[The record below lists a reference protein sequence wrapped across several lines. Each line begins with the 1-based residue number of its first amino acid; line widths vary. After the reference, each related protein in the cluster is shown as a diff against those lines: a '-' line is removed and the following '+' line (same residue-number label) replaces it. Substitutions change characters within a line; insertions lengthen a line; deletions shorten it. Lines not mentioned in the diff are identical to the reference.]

1 MAKSWQVLMVMVSQQ
16 IINFFPKIEEYG
28 LIIIRIIELVMDP
41 ETLNKS

>member
-1 MAKSWQVLMVMVSQQ
+1 MAS
-16 IINFFPKIEEYG
+16 INGDGESADNKFFPKIEEYG